1 MVDAFLLLQV
11 ERSAST
17 AIENVSN
24 SFGSTV
30 SVFLDNAS
38 SVLSAIILFILALD
52 SLRAVI
58 AMFGIVP
65 YESRFWGR
73 LIYGRRDRE
82 LLKKV
87 LIDLGYTEREAVAGV
102 KRLSATSRV
111 EYSIPIEEM
120 PLKLIQLIGEATI
133 YLEQQI
139 QYGNSGE
146 SKSNYYINL
155 MGTAHRQTE
164 LDNLKLILHHK
175 IAEARIDYDFYIV
188 PKGGNILLAQKMAH
202 DYNKLLIIA
211 KDKTDAARPK
221 GVEEKYLDEINFEGL
236 NVLLELDKGRKL
248 RGAVIDDNAAGGS
261 QLLGITK
268 GFNEIIR
275 ERNYK
280 IEPIRD
286 CYVLFKLAKVNNK
299 TNKYIDDD
307 KQFREINCEL
317 HRYFD
322 LSESLK
328 AYIYNS
334 VRNTTYYDSGQLQ
347 TLRNIFESI
356 INENANRENPP
367 QGILPTE
374 DPAQADEEPK
384 EKEASEDAKESPAK
398 SSNIK

>member
-1 MVDAFLLLQV
+1 MVDSFLLLQV
-11 ERSAST
+11 EQSAST
-17 AIENVSN
+17 AIENVTN

-30 SVFLDNAS
+30 SAFLDNAS
-38 SVLSAIILFILALD
+38 SVLSAIILFVLALD

-58 AMFGIVP
+58 AMLGIVP
-65 YESRFWGR
+65 YENRFWGR

-82 LLKKV
+82 LLKQV
-87 LIDLGYTEREAVAGV
+87 LKDLGYTEKEAVAGV
-102 KRLSATSRV
+102 KRLSATSR

-133 YLEQQI
+133 FVEQQI
-139 QYGNSGE
+139 QYGNSGA
-146 SKSNYYINL
+146 SKSHYYINL
-155 MGTAHRQTE
+155 MGIAHKQPE
-164 LDNLKLILHHK
+164 LDHLKLILHHE

-188 PKGGNILLAQKMAH
+188 PKGGNILLAQKVAS

-236 NVLLELDKGRKL
+236 NVLLEVDKGRRL

-280 IEPIRD
+280 IEPITD

-347 TLRNIFESI
+347 MLRNIFESI
-356 INENANRENPP
+356 NNENANRENPP

-384 EKEASEDAKESPAK
+384 EKEASENAKESPAK
-398 SSNIK
+398 SSNVK